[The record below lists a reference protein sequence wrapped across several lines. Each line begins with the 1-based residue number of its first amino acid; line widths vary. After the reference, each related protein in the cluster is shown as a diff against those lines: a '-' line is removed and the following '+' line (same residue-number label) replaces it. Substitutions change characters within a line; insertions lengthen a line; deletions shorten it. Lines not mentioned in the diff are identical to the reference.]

1 MVAAGGRGPTIRFGL
16 RAAGTVGAALAAL
29 VGIGGGQALASAGCD
44 AVNAG
49 GFNQTVVGKG
59 GGATVADFAIGD
71 TVTFII
77 NDGGGVWDLITGNG
91 TRLAASGDG
100 LHTVSHTVTGANADT
115 TLTDTI
121 ASAGPPI
128 SFAATCAPAAASRD

>member
-16 RAAGTVGAALAAL
+16 RAAGTIGAALAAL

-71 TVTFII
+71 TVTFVI
-77 NDGGGVWDLITGNG
+77 NNGGGVWDLITGNG
-91 TRLAASGDG
+91 TRLAAFDTKRTSLG
-100 LHTVSHTVTGANADT
+100 LAINVRFRGQ
-115 TLTDTI
+115 
-121 ASAGPPI
+121 
-128 SFAATCAPAAASRD
+128 SRRHKFMRHVRL